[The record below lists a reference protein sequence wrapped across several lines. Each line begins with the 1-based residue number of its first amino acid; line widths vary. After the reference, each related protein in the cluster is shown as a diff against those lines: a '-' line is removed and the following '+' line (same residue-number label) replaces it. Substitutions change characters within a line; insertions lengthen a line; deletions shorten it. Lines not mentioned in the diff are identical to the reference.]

1 MSDPI
6 QSISQSNYILHNIDA
21 KKLYV
26 QEPLFTANSG
36 DAVYVGWRPD
46 ETVLWSYSGTTAV
59 TSGTLSEAA
68 SNFDMLRVCFRE
80 ATVGDAAYQGGNLV
94 GFIDIG
100 ECENGNN
107 EHSGTCCFSFHNL
120 LQNATIGL
128 RYGLFYLTSPTTF
141 TAYRG
146 ERPITAA
153 SSGTSIGNMWP
164 TKIVGINRKENA

>member
-1 MSDPI
+1 MNDLKEIGGFIVSADP
-6 QSISQSNYILHNIDA
+6 
-21 KKLYV
+21 YV
-26 QEPLFTANSG
+26 NHDNSLSGNGTLTSPLGVVPGYN
-36 DAVYVGWRPD
+36 
-46 ETVLWSYSGTTAV
+46 ETVLFQYSGTNAI

-68 SNFDMLRVCFRE
+68 SNFDMLRICFRD
-80 ATVGDAAYQGGNLV
+80 ATVGDVTYQGGNLV

-107 EHSGTCCFSFHNL
+107 NHSGTCCLSFHNL

-164 TKIVGINRKENA
+164 TKVVGINRKQ